1 MSDDMDLDIEA
12 AKLPHQAFAGQ
23 RLSVSEKLRILE
35 VWDRAG
41 EPTVQKALCHRI
53 GVSPV
58 NVSLWAKKRRAGTLI
73 PNESKRRSVI
83 TMRDQAAQLKT
94 LVKENERLHR
104 NLTRAEGAVVALG
117 KASELLTALA
127 KSSQPQPPPP
137 APPMLAPLR
146 RRPGK

>member
-1 MSDDMDLDIEA
+1 MSDEMDLDIEA
-12 AKLPHQAFAGQ
+12 AKLPHQTFTGQ
-23 RLSVSEKLRILE
+23 RLSVAEKLRILE

-58 NVSLWAKKRRAGTLI
+58 NVASWAKMRAAGKLV
-73 PNESKRRSVI
+73 PNESKLRSVI
-83 TMRDQAAQLKT
+83 TMRDQAAQLKA
-94 LVKENERLHR
+94 LSKENERLKR
-104 NLTRAEGAVVALG
+104 DLTRAEGAVVALG